1 VSSCRSPS
9 CGGEVIA
16 DSATDGHCVAC
27 GLHHR
32 RREGTAPWA
41 RVIGPVVVT
50 VLGSTDGDEQAID
63 ADTLRFVGKYV
74 TIDLTSGA
82 DRHLISV
89 PARRLAHIVP
99 RD

>member
-1 VSSCRSPS
+1 M
-9 CGGEVIA
+9 
-16 DSATDGHCVAC
+16 
-27 GLHHR
+27 
-32 RREGTAPWA
+32 
-41 RVIGPVVVT
+41 T
-50 VLGSTDGDEQAID
+50 VLGSMDGDEQAID
-63 ADTLRFVGKYV
+63 AETLRFVGKYV